1 MIARLLSPLPAALFA
16 LLLAL
21 AAGPLWFYF
30 KTDEVIGRII
40 VARQAQLAAKAEV
53 LTERKAQGWDFWTIE
68 MENLSNELKEEK
80 KRLQQQSDQLDQR
93 AGRIA
98 ADRQEL
104 DRIRYDLESI
114 RRQIDAKVVVVR
126 IDEAKNL
133 KTLASTY
140 ATLSPKAAVAILKEM
155 DDTMVVKILSLMKID
170 VVGPIFEEMSR
181 TPSGA
186 ADGSSLSKR
195 AATIS
200 DKIRL
205 LKAGLVPAKAP

>member
-1 MIARLLSPLPAALFA
+1 MIARLLSPIPTALFA

-21 AAGPLWFYF
+21 ATGPLWFYL
-30 KTDEVIGRII
+30 KTDQVVSRI
-40 VARQAQLAAKAEV
+40 VAARQAQLAAKAEA
-53 LTERKAQGWDFWTIE
+53 LNERKVQGWDFWTIE

-93 AGRIA
+93 AGRMA
-98 ADRQEL
+98 ADRLEL
-104 DRIRYDLESI
+104 DRIRRDLEGM
-114 RRQIDAKVVVVR
+114 RRQIDQKVVMIR
-126 IDEAKNL
+126 IDEVKNL

-140 ATLSPKAAVAILKEM
+140 ATLSPKAAVAILREM
-155 DDTMVVKILSLMKID
+155 DDATIVKILSLMKVD
-170 VVGPIFEEMSR
+170 VVGTLFEEMAR

-186 ADGSSLSKR
+186 PDGSSLSKR

-205 LKAGLVPAKAP
+205 MKAGLAPAKTP

>member
-1 MIARLLSPLPAALFA
+1 MIARLLSPIPAALFA

-30 KTDEVIGRII
+30 KTDQVITRI
-40 VARQAQLAAKAEV
+40 VAARQAQLAAKAEV
-53 LTERKAQGWDFWTIE
+53 LNERKAQGWDFWTIE

-104 DRIRYDLESI
+104 DRIRLDIENMRKQIDQKVVSI
-114 RRQIDAKVVVVR
+114 RV
-126 IDEAKNL
+126 DEVKNL
-133 KTLASTY
+133 KTLAATY
-140 ATLSPKAAVAILKEM
+140 ATLSPKAAVAIFREM
-155 DDTMVVKILSLMKID
+155 DDATVVKILSLMKID
-170 VVGPIFEEMSR
+170 VVGPIFEEMAR

-186 ADGSSLSKR
+186 LDGSTLSKR

-205 LKAGLVPAKAP
+205 MKAGLVSAKTP